1 MKQSQTRRQTTP
13 IAPVSEDIHDLKR
26 LDPLPAFR
34 ASFPV
39 RSVLVFV
46 AIGAVELLLLSGT
59 LLKACAN

>member
-34 ASFPV
+34 ASSTV
-39 RSVLVFV
+39 RSVCLGVCCNSSCGV
-46 AIGAVELLLLSGT
+46 VIVVRNTVESL
-59 LLKACAN
+59 C